1 MNISSRGAQSRFA
14 ILPYGV
20 GKTALDRMTADM
32 AQDLE
37 PFGVTVVSDWPP
49 PTATERMRESAG
61 PEDNPSNWSM
71 PVFNGRVIAAL
82 AAAADP
88 QTRSGSVLVSREL
101 AAELGV
107 EDPRAERR

>member
-1 MNISSRGAQSRFA
+1 MSFVKDNEKYERWLRKHCR
-14 ILPYGV
+14 V
-20 GKTALDRMTADM
+20 VEAD
-32 AQDLE
+32 LKKKH
-37 PFGVTVVSDWPP
+37 
-49 PTATERMRESAG
+49 ERMRESAG